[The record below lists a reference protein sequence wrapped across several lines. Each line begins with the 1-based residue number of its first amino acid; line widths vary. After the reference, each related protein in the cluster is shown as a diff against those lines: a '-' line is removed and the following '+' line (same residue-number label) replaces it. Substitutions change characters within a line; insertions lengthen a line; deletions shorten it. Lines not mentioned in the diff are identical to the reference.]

1 MELDSS
7 NSTEV
12 QTASEMARRDMQ
24 LRRDDQP
31 DHEVPENAQ
40 DSSEK
45 VTQSAEPIEVT
56 GELASQIADNPHP
69 GIPLE
74 TVDNVDQS
82 GLDSTRDPD
91 WQVLGESQL
100 PPEPETGNLHKDEY
114 WEERSEDRE
123 LQDKDLQEEMI
134 REESESFDRAA
145 EVAEDS
151 SRPNTNEVLD
161 PYYRSGSHPSDP
173 PSAGTSLDSFA

>member
-1 MELDSS
+1 MEMDTSS
-7 NSTEV
+7 SGEV
-12 QTASEMARRDMQ
+12 KAAAEMARRDIQ

-31 DHEVPENAQ
+31 SHEVPENAQ

-45 VTQSAEPIEVT
+45 VTQSPEPIEVT
-56 GELASQIADNPHP
+56 GELASQVADNPKP

-91 WQVLGESQL
+91 WQVLGKTAL
-100 PPEPETGNLHKDEY
+100 PSEPDSTNIHKDEY

-134 REESESFDRAA
+134 REDMESFDQAA
-145 EVAEDS
+145 EAAEDF
-151 SRPNTNEVLD
+151 SRSNTNDVLD
-161 PYYRSGSHPSDP
+161 PYYRSGSQPSNP
-173 PSAGTSLDSFA
+173 PSSGTSLDSFA